1 MTKAPKSPDD
11 DKTDP
16 SNPFHLI
23 KVMVGASVG
32 KMPAGLV
39 ILLVLAL
46 AAASAAGLALKYA
59 RGEQDIRKGEVR
71 LAPSAGAVETVLANG
86 VWAAAHKHYVMSFS
100 IVRDR
105 FEWIVIDNDSPNIRY
120 FARGEWKLDFDVLS
134 LTQRK
139 DMGYASDPDNRQ
151 LRFIPIPF
159 DDFEMRLSGEGKK
172 MVWSIPESEYSRI
185 EGLLG
190 ELFDN
195 APQTD
200 IVWSLR

>member
-86 VWAAAHKHYVMSFS
+86 VWAAAHKHY
-100 IVRDR
+100 
-105 FEWIVIDNDSPNIRY
+105 
-120 FARGEWKLDFDVLS
+120 
-134 LTQRK
+134 
-139 DMGYASDPDNRQ
+139 
-151 LRFIPIPF
+151 
-159 DDFEMRLSGEGKK
+159 
-172 MVWSIPESEYSRI
+172 
-185 EGLLG
+185 
-190 ELFDN
+190 
-195 APQTD
+195 
-200 IVWSLR
+200 

>member
-1 MTKAPKSPDD
+1 
-11 DKTDP
+11 
-16 SNPFHLI
+16 
-23 KVMVGASVG
+23 
-32 KMPAGLV
+32 
-39 ILLVLAL
+39 
-46 AAASAAGLALKYA
+46 
-59 RGEQDIRKGEVR
+59 
-71 LAPSAGAVETVLANG
+71 
-86 VWAAAHKHYVMSFS
+86 AAHKHYVMSFS